1 MVLLIIV
8 CCFEVVY
15 LLAEAVEALFDGSF
29 GGGEGLSN
37 FTDREMFESEVDERA
52 FVGFEGGEEA
62 VVVGRHSGL
71 RVGDGV
77 VHPVLEGHETGLLG
91 MAANLGDGDIDGDAA
106 YPGVGATV
114 ASEAWPGLPKVA
126 GDFLVEVAYGVRGLV
141 GEVEADLEDGVS
153 AAVKHIKELSVVVVA
168 ERIKP

>member
-1 MVLLIIV
+1 M
-8 CCFEVVY
+8 
-15 LLAEAVEALFDGSF
+15 AEAVEALFDGSF
-29 GGGEGLSN
+29 GGGEGLGY
-37 FTDREMFESEVDERA
+37 FTDRELFESEVDERA

-62 VVVGRHSGL
+62 VVVGRHNGL

-77 VHPVLEGHETGLLG
+77 VHPVLEGYETGLLG
-91 MAANLGDGDIDGDAA
+91 MAANLGDGDIEGDAA